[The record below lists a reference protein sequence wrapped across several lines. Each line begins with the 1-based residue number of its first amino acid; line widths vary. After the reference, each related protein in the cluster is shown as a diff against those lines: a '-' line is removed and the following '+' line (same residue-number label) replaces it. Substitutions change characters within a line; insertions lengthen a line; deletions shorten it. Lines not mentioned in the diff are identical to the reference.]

1 MRSLVSLDTI
11 SCPLG
16 LPLPLEGLGLVVTQT
31 HVGAGTRALLGPR
44 ASASRRRAL
53 RGAAQGGA
61 DVVSRFS
68 LLAPEARCGALRT
81 PGTAAGP
88 TPNCALSLS
97 FFKRC
102 ARSAS
107 SRSFFSSRNFAFR
120 VVLRYD
126 RSICF
131 YLTRVPPP
139 PPPRPSCDVPSRRP
153 RAACS
158 SPATRAFSC
167 AHWAKRSALHDR
179 ARELEPSVRLVIVG
193 EFSAGRVAR
202 HGRPRPRRPWPC

>member
-81 PGTAAGP
+81 PGASKAVLPSAARRGGLPPLQQPEALGLP
-88 TPNCALSLS
+88 TPPARAGGRPPSPPPLWVVGFVWWPGLSGGLICRGLGSQYSS
-97 FFKRC
+97 FGW
-102 ARSAS
+102 AAS
-107 SRSFFSSRNFAFR
+107 SRVDL
-120 VVLRYD
+120 VVSGLR
-126 RSICF
+126 S
-131 YLTRVPPP
+131 
-139 PPPRPSCDVPSRRP
+139 
-153 RAACS
+153 
-158 SPATRAFSC
+158 
-167 AHWAKRSALHDR
+167 
-179 ARELEPSVRLVIVG
+179 
-193 EFSAGRVAR
+193 
-202 HGRPRPRRPWPC
+202 